1 MYRYYLNGEKH
12 VINRASKME
21 ELFSVFEPYPLSKK
35 EEFDNFFVKTYDARG
50 TNIVKLMSYG
60 MELSHNPYMK
70 ILVMGHRGSGKSTEL
85 SILQNELKNKF
96 EIISFFIQEEVD
108 TENMTYIDFVFAIMS
123 RIIKF
128 IDNKNETG
136 ELFLD
141 KSDID
146 ALYDYWFSE
155 KILEETEFDYG
166 EIKTGFSAKLSFL
179 KKIIISGGGIFKT
192 GSESK
197 VSIRRKIEP
206 KTGYLVTLINQIIKK
221 VNKKLETRELLFI
234 IEDLDKIS
242 IDTAENLFIK
252 HRKTW
257 LSLETRIILTFPIF
271 MAYNLQYNMIKE
283 DIDLSCMLSMIKV
296 KNQNKGENTQGI
308 NIIKEIVYK
317 RAEKNLFDD
326 NALGFLINKSGGA
339 LRDLFQMIRD
349 ASFEALLK
357 GHMKI
362 TQEDAT
368 VAYCKLKSENER
380 LIRSENEIKK
390 LVEIYNNPRLLTT
403 DDTVMELLLKGLVLE
418 YNGERWCGLHPAVE
432 DFLTEKG
439 KIKKE
444 QKSV

>member
-1 MYRYYLNGEKH
+1 M
-12 VINRASKME
+12 
-21 ELFSVFEPYPLSKK
+21 
-35 EEFDNFFVKTYDARG
+35 
-50 TNIVKLMSYG
+50 
-60 MELSHNPYMK
+60 
-70 ILVMGHRGSGKSTEL
+70 
-85 SILQNELKNKF
+85 
-96 EIISFFIQEEVD
+96 
-108 TENMTYIDFVFAIMS
+108 
-123 RIIKF
+123 
-128 IDNKNETG
+128 
-136 ELFLD
+136 
-141 KSDID
+141 
-146 ALYDYWFSE
+146 
-155 KILEETEFDYG
+155 
-166 EIKTGFSAKLSFL
+166 
-179 KKIIISGGGIFKT
+179 
-192 GSESK
+192 
-197 VSIRRKIEP
+197 
-206 KTGYLVTLINQIIKK
+206 
-221 VNKKLETRELLFI
+221 NKKLETRELLFI

-317 RAEKNLFDD
+317 RADKNSFDD